1 MLRPHRCTHLGSR
14 TEPQARQGSDR
25 THHRHSCNLA
35 VHAHTRVHAVSVQGS
50 VCARHRHQDAQVPT
64 APFNLTQPRPG
75 AFKPCLQKENPRDV
89 VGKKKL
95 RTSPLEPCASLQ
107 ACVWQE
113 KPALAQQC
121 PPLELE
127 GPQAMA
133 LCRGTAAGGYRGEP
147 CAPSWRS
154 QGAPGRV
161 CSLPRE
167 QPRQPASAPRY
178 GWVVLTTLPV
188 NLAIVGAASLSH
200 QPLPL
205 PVGFW

>member
-1 MLRPHRCTHLGSR
+1 MFRG
-14 TEPQARQGSDR
+14 A
-25 THHRHSCNLA
+25 
-35 VHAHTRVHAVSVQGS
+35 
-50 VCARHRHQDAQVPT
+50 CARHRHQDAQVPT
-64 APFNLTQPRPG
+64 APFNLTRPRPG

-95 RTSPLEPCASLQ
+95 STSPLEPCESVQ

-133 LCRGTAAGGYRGEP
+133 LCRSTAAGGYSGDP
-147 CAPSWRS
+147 SAPSWNS

-161 CSLPRE
+161 CSLSRE
-167 QPRQPASAPRY
+167 QPGSLQMLPDR
-178 GWVVLTTLPV
+178 WVVLTTLPSTLPLWGQPV
-188 NLAIVGAASLSH
+188 CPIS
-200 QPLPL
+200 PLPL